1 MVLFLMIMERR
12 SWFLMRVVVDLARLV
27 DRLALDLGFLDLD
40 GLGCRLRLVLPG
52 LLLGR
57 GGNPVNVTCFFV
69 GDFLG
74 DVEEGF
80 QGIMVDLG
88 RTVLGLGCSMGGDP
102 RHGRSKFGR
111 NEANGECFIWA
122 DPP

>member
-1 MVLFLMIMERR
+1 
-12 SWFLMRVVVDLARLV
+12 MRMVVDL
-27 DRLALDLGFLDLD
+27 DRLALNLGLGLDLALDLD
-40 GLGCRLRLVLPG
+40 LVDLDLGCRLRLVLPG

-57 GGNPVNVTCFFV
+57 GGNPENVTCFLV

-80 QGIMVDLG
+80 QGITVDLG
-88 RTVLGLGCSMGGDP
+88 RIVLGLGCSTGGEP

-111 NEANGECFIWA
+111 NDANGECFIG
-122 DPP
+122 PTPS